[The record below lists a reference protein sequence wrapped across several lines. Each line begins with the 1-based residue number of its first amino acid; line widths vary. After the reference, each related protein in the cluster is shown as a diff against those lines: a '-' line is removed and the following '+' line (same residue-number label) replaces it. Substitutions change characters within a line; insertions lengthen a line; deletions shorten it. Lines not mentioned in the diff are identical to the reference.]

1 MAGEFQID
9 ALLPAD
15 MAAKA
20 EQLGVRKANL
30 EVGQH
35 VRAGGAGGR
44 VHCVGRDFCHHGERG
59 QFFVHGAGCAGR
71 DHARPGRPALCAC

>member
-20 EQLGVRKANL
+20 EQIR
-30 EVGQH
+30 
-35 VRAGGAGGR
+35 RARRPILHWVNMFALAMLAGAFICAR
-44 VHCVGRDFCHHGERG
+44 RDLCHDGERG
-59 QFFVHGAGCAGR
+59 QFFFYGAGQPR
-71 DHARPGRPALCAC
+71 RH